1 MRAPI
6 DQHRRHRTVVGA
18 VAAFN
23 ALSAGFGGYGLATGW
38 LELDTT
44 AASRLPWDSTVV
56 GGLALAAV
64 VAVPN
69 AAVAVAALRRDPR
82 YGRASI
88 ASGALL
94 VGWIAVELAFIRE
107 LSFFHPLYAGIGLV
121 QMWLGARQ
129 VSHRAAV
136 SARS

>member
-1 MRAPI
+1 MRAPVER
-6 DQHRRHRTVVGA
+6 HRRHRIVVGSI
-18 VAAFN
+18 AAFN
-23 ALSAGFGGYGLATGW
+23 ALSAGFGAYGLATGW
-38 LELDTT
+38 LDLDATT
-44 AASRLPWDSTVV
+44 TSRLPWGSTVV
-56 GGLALAAV
+56 GGIALASV

-69 AAVAVAALRRDPR
+69 TVVAVAAWRRDPR

-121 QMWLGARQ
+121 QVLLGARQ
-129 VSHRAAV
+129 VSRRAAV

>member
-6 DQHRRHRTVVGA
+6 DRHRRHMTVVGGI
-18 VAAFN
+18 AAFN
-23 ALSAGFGGYGLATGW
+23 ALSAGFGAYGLATGW
-38 LELDTT
+38 LDLDATT
-44 AASRLPWDSTVV
+44 TSRLPWGSTVF
-56 GGLALAAV
+56 GGAALAAI
-64 VAVPN
+64 VALPN
-69 AAVAVAALRRDPR
+69 AGVAVATLRRDPR

-107 LSFFHPLYAGIGLV
+107 LSPFHPLYAGIGLAQV
-121 QMWLGARQ
+121 WLGARQ
-129 VSHRAAV
+129 VSRRAAV